1 MNFQINLIREK
12 SNGTYLDCFDEI
24 ESSILRKKDYN
35 IKIIVSNNNILKK
48 VFLRLMFFLKYIK
61 FFNTKKRSINFSL
74 LMGASFESLIPHV
87 FISNS
92 NYAYM
97 YDAWPRFHE
106 DILNKAKIMN
116 IKMIFFSSH
125 QVTKLFNKLDSE
137 IKGVWVP
144 EGIKIEDYSF
154 VPFNL
159 KEIDVLE
166 FGRKYDVY
174 HDKIAPSLKA
184 NNYLHLFEKQRGDV
198 VFKSR
203 LDFLNGLA
211 KSKISICI
219 PSNITHPER
228 AEGIS
233 CMTLRYLQSM
243 ASKCLIVGILPD
255 EMKYLFDYQPIIEI
269 DIENASSQILDILEN
284 YESYF
289 PLIEKNYIEIQ
300 KFHTW
305 DIRLEEILLNIKNE
319 ER

>member
-1 MNFQINLIREK
+1 N
-12 SNGTYLDCFDEI
+12 
-24 ESSILRKKDYN
+24 
-35 IKIIVSNNNILKK
+35 
-48 VFLRLMFFLKYIK
+48 
-61 FFNTKKRSINFSL
+61 FFNKKKQTINFSL
-74 LMGASFESLIPHV
+74 LMGASFGSLIPHV
-87 FISNS
+87 FFSNA

-97 YDAWPRFHE
+97 YDAWPRFHD
-106 DILNKAKIMN
+106 DIVKKAKRMN

-125 QVTKLFNKLDSE
+125 QVTKLFNKLNSG

-144 EGIKIEDYSF
+144 EGIKVEDYSY

-159 KEIDVLE
+159 KDIDVLE

-174 HDKIAPSLKA
+174 HDKIAPVLKA

-203 LDFLNGLA
+203 FDFLNGLA

-243 ASKCLIVGILPD
+243 SSKCLIVGILPD

-269 DIENASSQILDILEN
+269 DIENAASQILDILAN

-289 PLIEKNYIEIQ
+289 PLIERNYAEIQ

>member
-1 MNFQINLIREK
+1 MNFQINLIRQK

-24 ESSILRKKDYN
+24 ESSIVRKKDYS
-35 IKIIVSNNNILKK
+35 IKVIESDDNTLKK
-48 VFLRLMFFLKYIK
+48 VLMRLMFFLKFIK
-61 FFNTKKRSINFSL
+61 FFNNKKQTISFSL
-74 LMGASFESLIPHV
+74 LMGSSFGSLIPHV
-87 FISNS
+87 FFSNS

-97 YDAWPRFHE
+97 YDAWPRFHD
-106 DILNKAKIMN
+106 DIMKKAKKMN

-125 QVTKLFNKLDSE
+125 QVTKLFNKLDSG
-137 IKGVWVP
+137 IKGTWIP
-144 EGIKIEDYSF
+144 EGIKVEDYSF

-174 HDKIAPSLKA
+174 HDKIVTVLKA
-184 NNYLHLFEKQRGDV
+184 NDYLHLFEKQRGDV

-269 DIENASSQILDILEN
+269 DVENASSQILDILAN

-289 PLIEKNYIEIQ
+289 PLIERNYAEIQ

>member
-1 MNFQINLIREK
+1 MSFQINLIRQK

-24 ESSILRKKDYN
+24 ESSITRKKGYN
-35 IKIIVSNNNILKK
+35 IKLVKSNDNTLKK
-48 VFLRLMFFLKYIK
+48 VLLRLMFFLKFIK
-61 FFNTKKRSINFSL
+61 FLNHKKQTVNFSL
-74 LMGASFESLIPHV
+74 LMGASFGSLIPHV
-87 FISNS
+87 FFSNA
-92 NYAYM
+92 NYVYM

-106 DILNKAKIMN
+106 DIVKKGKKMN
-116 IKMIFFSSH
+116 IKMIFFSSY
-125 QVTKLFNKLDSE
+125 QVTKLFNKLDSG
-137 IKGVWVP
+137 IKGMWIP
-144 EGIKIEDYSF
+144 EGIKVEDYNF
-154 VPFNL
+154 VPFDS

-174 HDKIAPSLKA
+174 HDKIAPVLRP
-184 NNYLHLFEKQRGDV
+184 NNYSHFYEKRRGDV

-269 DIENASSQILDILEN
+269 DIENASSQILDILAN

-289 PLIEKNYIEIQ
+289 PLIERNYTEIQ

-305 DIRLEEILLNIKNE
+305 DIRLEEIVLNIENE

>member
-1 MNFQINLIREK
+1 MSFQINLIRQK

-24 ESSILRKKDYN
+24 ESSIVRKKDYN
-35 IKIIVSNNNILKK
+35 IKVIESNDNALKK
-48 VFLRLMFFLKYIK
+48 VLIRLMFFLKFIK
-61 FFNTKKRSINFSL
+61 FFNNKKQTINFSL
-74 LMGASFESLIPHV
+74 LMGASFGSLIPHV
-87 FISNS
+87 FFSNS
-92 NYAYM
+92 NYTYM
-97 YDAWPRFHE
+97 YDAWPRFHD
-106 DILNKAKIMN
+106 DIVKKAKKMN

-125 QVTKLFNKLDSE
+125 QVTKLFNKLNSG
-137 IKGVWVP
+137 IKGVWIP
-144 EGIKIEDYSF
+144 EGIKVEDYSF

-174 HDKIAPSLKA
+174 HDEIAPVLKA
-184 NNYLHLFEKQRGDV
+184 NNYFHLFEKQRGDV

-255 EMKYLFDYQPIIEI
+255 EMKCLFDYQPIIEI
-269 DIENASSQILDILEN
+269 DFENTSSQILDILAN

-289 PLIEKNYIEIQ
+289 SLIERNYTEIQ